1 MLGLNSSNFSLF
13 FDLINLS
20 IISLVIFISYKK
32 QILNKYGSFFL
43 LLFASTPLFGNNVVF
58 DFYVFPDQSKY
69 IVNTVLI
76 RENYFEIISEIV
88 RQDWEKFHTRF
99 DLALSNQ
106 YLPTRYASLVI
117 ASMPLPFIETV
128 RSIGFF
134 SKFIFIIWFIFLIF
148 NQNKSSQKIDYS
160 YYLLLFFPSIL
171 IYSSLALKEIYI
183 LVFFHLCMFF
193 ILIKKPIFLII
204 SIFILGL

>member
-76 RENYFEIISEIV
+76 REN
-88 RQDWEKFHTRF
+88 T
-99 DLALSNQ
+99 
-106 YLPTRYASLVI
+106 
-117 ASMPLPFIETV
+117 
-128 RSIGFF
+128 
-134 SKFIFIIWFIFLIF
+134 
-148 NQNKSSQKIDYS
+148 
-160 YYLLLFFPSIL
+160 
-171 IYSSLALKEIYI
+171 LK
-183 LVFFHLCMFF
+183 L
-193 ILIKKPIFLII
+193 
-204 SIFILGL
+204 